1 MHAGTLFGRMGD
13 IQREPIN
20 SGTQHLYPSATI
32 AWLWHGCG
40 PSSRTAD
47 LRHDKSVRQRQSLQV
62 KAVGRAVDDRACR

>member
-32 AWLWHGCG
+32 AERLEEG
-40 PSSRTAD
+40 
-47 LRHDKSVRQRQSLQV
+47 KSTLT
-62 KAVGRAVDDRACR
+62 